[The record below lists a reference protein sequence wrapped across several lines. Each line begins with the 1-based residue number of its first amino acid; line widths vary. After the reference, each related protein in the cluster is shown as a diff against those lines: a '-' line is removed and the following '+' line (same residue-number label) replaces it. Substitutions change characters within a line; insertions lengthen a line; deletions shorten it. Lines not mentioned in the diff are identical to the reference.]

1 LRTAAKAAT
10 LLAVAVSAA
19 LALTACG
26 QKHETLGPRGLQRV
40 TLELDFFPNA
50 DHAAIYA
57 AIANG
62 DFARAGLDVVPEAPS
77 DPSAPLKL
85 LAAGRADLAI
95 SYEPE
100 LLLARDK
107 GLALVSIGA
116 LVQQPLTSIISIGNK
131 RITSVAQLDGK
142 KIGTAGIP
150 YQSAELQTALQ
161 GAGVQTSSVKEINVG
176 FDLVPAMLAGKVDA
190 TLGGFWNY
198 EGVQL
203 TLAHKQPH
211 VIQIQNAGVPSYN
224 ELVIVA
230 REDQARRSGALL
242 RAFMQGLT
250 RGENAVRAD
259 PSRGVQ
265 ALLKAAPDL
274 NARLQLAS
282 VRNTLP
288 VVFPSDASKP
298 FGYQDPQQW
307 AAFGRWM
314 LSHSLLTHDPTVWRA
329 MTNEFLP
336 GLGE

>member
-1 LRTAAKAAT
+1 LRTAVKVTT
-10 LLAVAVSAA
+10 LLAVAVCAA

-26 QKHETLGPRGLQRV
+26 QKHETLAARGLKHV
-40 TLELDFFPNA
+40 TLALDFFPNA

-62 DFARAGLDVVPEAPS
+62 DFARAGLDVVPQAPS

-116 LVQQPLTSIISIGNK
+116 LVQQPLTSIISTGNK
-131 RITSVAQLDGK
+131 HITSVAQLDGK

-161 GAGVQTSSVKEINVG
+161 GAGVQKSSVKEINVG

-198 EGVQL
+198 EGIQL
-203 TLAHKQPH
+203 TLAHKQPN

-242 RAFMQGLT
+242 RAFMQALT
-250 RGENAVRAD
+250 HGEEAVRAD
-259 PSRGVQ
+259 PSRAVQ
-265 ALLKAAPDL
+265 PLLKAAPDL
-274 NARLQLAS
+274 DARLQLAS
-282 VRNTLP
+282 VRHTLP

-298 FGYQDPQQW
+298 FGYQYPQQW
-307 AAFGRWM
+307 NAFERWM
-314 LSHSLLTHDPTVWRA
+314 VSHALLTRDPAASRA